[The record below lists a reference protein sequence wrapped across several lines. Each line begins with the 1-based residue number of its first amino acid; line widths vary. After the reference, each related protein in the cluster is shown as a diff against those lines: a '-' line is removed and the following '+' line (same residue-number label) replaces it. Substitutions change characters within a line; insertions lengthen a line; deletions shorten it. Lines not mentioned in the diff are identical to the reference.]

1 MSAEDLRA
9 LQVRLDGLQTY
20 IARIP
25 GHKELKGKMDAVRAL
40 IPLGRGYDAIV
51 ADVRRLLP
59 GTIDSGLVEVQA
71 ICAGLGEPWK
81 THIVQEVGGVLR
93 QLSLFRT
100 TLLQQKLEQLAG
112 R

>member
-9 LQVRLDGLQTY
+9 LHVRLDGLQTY
-20 IARIP
+20 IAGIP
-25 GHKELKGKMDAVRAL
+25 RHKELKGKMDAVRAL

-93 QLSLFRT
+93 QLSFFRT
-100 TLLQQKLEQLAG
+100 TLLLQKLGQLAG